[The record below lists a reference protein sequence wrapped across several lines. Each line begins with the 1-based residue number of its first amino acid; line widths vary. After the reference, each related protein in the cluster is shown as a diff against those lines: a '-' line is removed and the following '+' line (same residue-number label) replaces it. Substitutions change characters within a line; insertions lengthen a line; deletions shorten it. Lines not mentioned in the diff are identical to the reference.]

1 MKIRIPSKT
10 VCACDICERESASSL
25 LDKCVVCGREYCCTC
40 RAIMCGCVHQPD
52 VCKKCGDNEA
62 VRAAVETFAP
72 RISRVLDARDVVL
85 SGLGAVALKASDRKR
100 KSANDSS
107 SETAEGGGGLAQPV
121 PNGGAQE
128 SRPESADAPDAE
140 AQAVTDRS
148 RPERF
153 SAAPLL
159 AVADFRDLLPHNFM
173 VSGPLELLA
182 LVLLGWVWVKRKD
195 FWELVPVRLAVAL
208 LALALVADVGS
219 VWLRWEKAVAASRG
233 QMKAPQTPPPRT
245 KPEWQSKSD
254 AASRDA
260 DPAPEPAQS
269 DAESAPPLLLPPG
282 AAAGGRGEPAPPRY
296 AGRSEEQARAAQQ
309 PTLRLRAFGSLVAIR
324 LSRACQP

>member
-159 AVADFRDLLPHNFM
+159 AIADDCTVIVYEPSPRGGIRWNTFDDAVN
-173 VSGPLELLA
+173 GGW
-182 LVLLGWVWVKRKD
+182 LVEKDMDAVRMWAKRL
-195 FWELVPVRLAVAL
+195 FGRVVLVPSIEAF
-208 LALALVADVGS
+208 G
-219 VWLRWEKAVAASRG
+219 G
-233 QMKAPQTPPPRT
+233 
-245 KPEWQSKSD
+245 
-254 AASRDA
+254 RDA
-260 DPAPEPAQS
+260 GHE
-269 DAESAPPLLLPPG
+269 
-282 AAAGGRGEPAPPRY
+282 
-296 AGRSEEQARAAQQ
+296 
-309 PTLRLRAFGSLVAIR
+309 
-324 LSRACQP
+324 